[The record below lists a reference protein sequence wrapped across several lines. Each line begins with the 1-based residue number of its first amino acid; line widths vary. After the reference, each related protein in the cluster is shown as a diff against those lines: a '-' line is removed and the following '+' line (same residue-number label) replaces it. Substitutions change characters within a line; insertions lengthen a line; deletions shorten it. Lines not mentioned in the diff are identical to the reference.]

1 MELTL
6 ATAGLLP
13 APLRASPVGRLAT
26 ERWLAAESD
35 ASLSWCGEPRGGRQQ
50 YAFWRW
56 LSEGS
61 GTLAL
66 PAADQ
71 RALSD
76 LLEMQ
81 ELLPPSER
89 GFAPLPDDAP
99 VRGLRRTAASEEPP
113 PAATAA
119 AATAAASAIALPPE
133 KLARSRTAAW
143 VRRTLSP
150 LGLRF
155 CPYTASAEVSG
166 SGLESFGVRPAPIA
180 YAHSEAGSVAS
191 LLVDFWAAACGMA
204 EGGEESVSSIVL
216 SAPSWDDRWGEWHRT
231 VFPLLEAS
239 VLAAGLGRTLGA
251 VLRSPPAVVAQAPR
265 SYPRLIEAGIVCF
278 HPQYETPSDAWLARH
293 RFGHMHSP
301 SKLRRYLRE
310 HDAALAASTA
320 RAASRGGRGRWS
332 SQE

>member
-1 MELTL
+1 MMGAKKEFCAPTSRAGGLVMELTL

-89 GFAPLPDDAP
+89 GFAPLPGDAP

-133 KLARSRTAAW
+133 ELARSRTAAW

-180 YAHSEAGSVAS
+180 YAHSEAGSVLPA
-191 LLVDFWAAACGMA
+191 LL
-204 EGGEESVSSIVL
+204 IVQ
-216 SAPSWDDRWGEWHRT
+216 
-231 VFPLLEAS
+231 F
-239 VLAAGLGRTLGA
+239 
-251 VLRSPPAVVAQAPR
+251 
-265 SYPRLIEAGIVCF
+265 
-278 HPQYETPSDAWLARH
+278 
-293 RFGHMHSP
+293 
-301 SKLRRYLRE
+301 
-310 HDAALAASTA
+310 
-320 RAASRGGRGRWS
+320 SR
-332 SQE
+332 